1 MGLGHIDLSSVGTQ
15 RFLTQAIHSQYS
27 IKLARTSIFW
37 KIFDFDGS
45 LHGEMGSL
53 YHVIKKT

>member
-1 MGLGHIDLSSVGTQ
+1 MGHIDLPSVGTK
-15 RFLTQAIHSQYS
+15 RFLTQAIHLQYS

-37 KIFDFDGS
+37 KIFEFGGS

-53 YHVIKKT
+53 YHVIEKT